1 MAFLANDS
9 LGLLV
14 LKFLALA
21 GGVGIGAVSTG
32 ALAQFLVR
40 KLTRRS
46 TPMIKSLARLL
57 GGIGGGVLTA
67 ILIFGGAGAGWGL
80 GGWGFGGGHGNAGSA
95 TTRSASSAL
104 EQPQT
109 PAATQ
114 AEPPGV
120 RSLRIIMLG
129 GDLIRDGAAYRIEGE
144 SQSRTL
150 ADLKQVLRRRMDA
163 KPALQ
168 SLDVL
173 IYTNSLARNTSPV
186 FDLETWAR
194 QSGLTVRTIEAP
206 GEIPK

>member
-1 MAFLANDS
+1 MTFLASDS
-9 LGLLV
+9 LGLIV
-14 LKFLALA
+14 LKLLALA
-21 GGVGIGAVSTG
+21 GGVGIGAVLMG

-40 KLTRRS
+40 KLTRRPA
-46 TPMIKSLARLL
+46 PMIKSLARLL

-67 ILIFGGAGAGWGL
+67 LLIFGGAGAGWGL
-80 GGWGFGGGHGNAGSA
+80 GGWGFGGGRGNVGS
-95 TTRSASSAL
+95 TSTRSASSAL
-104 EQPQT
+104 NQRQT
-109 PAATQ
+109 PAATL

-129 GDLIRDGAAYRIEGE
+129 GDLIREGAAYRIEGE

-168 SLDVL
+168 SLDIL

-206 GEIPK
+206 GEIPN